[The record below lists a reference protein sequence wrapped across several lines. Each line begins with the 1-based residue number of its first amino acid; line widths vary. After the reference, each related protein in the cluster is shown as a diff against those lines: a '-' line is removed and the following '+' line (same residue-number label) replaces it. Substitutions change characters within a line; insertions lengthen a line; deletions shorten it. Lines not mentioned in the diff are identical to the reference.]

1 MHVTFLGYDYTFG
14 GRDYIHLYNLN
25 RVPRT
30 DWIPPKMFQFS
41 SEILFILFTAEYPA
55 PNQSLALLLKNI
67 CWMDACLTQHR
78 VPERNIKSR
87 IILNSVFWA
96 DTMCLALFYLKRLIN
111 TTQSVILGFWQ
122 LDMFQH
128 IGYNKGKTLV
138 FFLGPAIKPSLS
150 LASLSC
156 LKVLDLF
163 LAQFNLFFSP
173 PHARLLIAF
182 WILILL

>member
-1 MHVTFLGYDYTFG
+1 MI
-14 GRDYIHLYNLN
+14 IHLEAGTIFIFTTSTEYLGQTGY
-25 RVPRT
+25 PQ
-30 DWIPPKMFQFS
+30 KCFS
-41 SEILFILFTAEYPA
+41 SLQKFYLFC
-55 PNQSLALLLKNI
+55 SLLSTQHLTRAWLYFSKNI